1 MKSEPTSQS
10 VVEEQDALSPER
22 HEHVLS
28 LDKKGHAFRLQ
39 YETGQESQ
47 VLESLSEMVANPALP
62 FDWFDAAMLGHQ
74 MGGHLVKELG
84 DLMPKK
90 AA

>member
-1 MKSEPTSQS
+1 MLK
-10 VVEEQDALSPER
+10 
-22 HEHVLS
+22 
-28 LDKKGHAFRLQ
+28 LDKQGHSYRLS
-39 YETGQESQ
+39 YETGSESE
-47 VLESLSEMVANPALP
+47 VLSSLSEMVADPSLP
-62 FDWFDAAMLGHQ
+62 FDWFDAATLGHQ